1 MGGGRV
7 GCREWVGREQGFVKL
22 IKAVSQSLKLK
33 VHFKGCV
40 YSISMQ
46 QVNNTFKRGFSKKF

>member
-1 MGGGRV
+1 VIVCKEEGWGAG
-7 GCREWVGREQGFVKL
+7 GREQGFVKL

-46 QVNNTFKRGFSKKF
+46 QVNNTFKREFSKKF

>member
-1 MGGGRV
+1 VV
-7 GCREWVGREQGFVKL
+7 GVEGREQGFVKL

-46 QVNNTFKRGFSKKF
+46 QVNNTFKGGFSKKF

>member
-1 MGGGRV
+1 MIVCKEEGWGAG
-7 GCREWVGREQGFVKL
+7 GREQGFVKS

-46 QVNNTFKRGFSKKF
+46 QVNNTGEFSKKF